1 MNNKL
6 FIYLFTTT
14 RAEFGL
20 LKNLIN
26 EILIVKNL
34 RLKVIV
40 TGSHLDKSNGLTIK
54 EIKEDRIDVYK
65 KIKIYNEFDG
75 SSNKITESICL
86 SISKVASLLKRKPSD
101 LVIILGDRYET
112 FSIAIASFIARIPIA
127 HIQGGELTMGSIDDS
142 IRHAITKLSHY
153 HFVTNL
159 IHKNRVKQLG
169 ENPNKIFNVGA
180 LGIDS
185 ILNTSFF
192 LKSEL
197 EKILKIKFQNKIL
210 IVTIHP
216 ETQRKNY
223 NDKMVTEIMKAL
235 SVLNNTTI
243 IITSPGFDHD
253 SLLIKKIIKKHL
265 KKNIYYYKSL
275 GQKKYL
281 SCLNVSDGVLGNSSS
296 GIIEAPFLKRP
307 TINIGERQKGR
318 PLAKSVI
325 NCRPKKNEILKAIEI
340 IFSER
345 FKKKYL
351 STSNLFGKG
360 DAAKKIVDILKK
372 IKINNNDL
380 SKRFYDL

>member
-26 EILIVKNL
+26 EILKVQNL

-40 TGSHLDKSNGLTIK
+40 TGSHLDNSNGLTIK

-65 KIKIYNEFDG
+65 KIKIYNKFDG
-75 SSNKITESICL
+75 SSNKITESICI
-86 SISKVASLLKRKPSD
+86 SISKVANLLKRKPSD
-101 LVIILGDRYET
+101 LVIILGDRYEI

-185 ILNTSFF
+185 ILNTSLF
-192 LKSEL
+192 LKCEL

-216 ETQRKNY
+216 ETQKKNY
-223 NDKMVTEIMKAL
+223 NNKMVTEIMKAL
-235 SVLNNTTI
+235 SVLNNITI
-243 IITSPGFDHD
+243 IITSPGLDHD
-253 SLLIKKIIKKHL
+253 SLLIKKIIKKYL

-275 GQKKYL
+275 GQKIYL

-296 GIIEAPFLKRP
+296 GIIEAPFLKKP
-307 TINIGERQKGR
+307 TINVGDRQKGR
-318 PLAKSVI
+318 PLAKSII
-325 NCRPKKNEILKAIEI
+325 NSRPKKNEIVKAIGI
-340 IFSER
+340 IFSEQ
-345 FKKKYL
+345 FKKRCL

-360 DAAKKIVDILKK
+360 DAAKKIVSILKK
-372 IKINNNDL
+372 IKINDDL

>member
-26 EILIVKNL
+26 EILKVKNL

-40 TGSHLDKSNGLTIK
+40 TGSHLDNSNGLTIK

-65 KIKIYNEFDG
+65 KIKIYNKFDG
-75 SSNKITESICL
+75 SSNKITESICI
-86 SISKVASLLKRKPSD
+86 SISKVANLLKRKPSD
-101 LVIILGDRYET
+101 IVIILGDRYEV
-112 FSIAIASFIARIPIA
+112 FSIAIASFMARIPIV

-185 ILNTSFF
+185 ILNTRLF

-216 ETQRKNY
+216 ETQKKNY
-223 NDKMVTEIMKAL
+223 NNKMATEIMKAL

-243 IITSPGFDHD
+243 IITSPGLDHD
-253 SLLIKKIIKKHL
+253 SLLIKKIIKKYL

-275 GQKKYL
+275 GQKTYL

-296 GIIEAPFLKRP
+296 GIIEAPFLKKP
-307 TINIGERQKGR
+307 TINIGDRQKGR
-318 PLAKSVI
+318 LLANSII
-325 NCRPKKNEILKAIEI
+325 NSRPKKNEIVKAIGI
-340 IFSER
+340 IFSEQ
-345 FKKKYL
+345 FKQKCL

-360 DAAKKIVDILKK
+360 DAAKKIVSILKK
-372 IKINNNDL
+372 IKINNDL